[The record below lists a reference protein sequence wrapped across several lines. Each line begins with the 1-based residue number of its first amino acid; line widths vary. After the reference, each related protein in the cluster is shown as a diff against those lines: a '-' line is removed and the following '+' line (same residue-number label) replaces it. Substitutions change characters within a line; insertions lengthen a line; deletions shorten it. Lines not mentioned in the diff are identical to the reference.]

1 MCEKPTGLQFHSY
14 ICFKGTKVLIYADSE
29 IQGSVLC
36 EIHIFQCKF
45 HMIPVISSFFLLLP
59 GLLICIPA

>member
-29 IQGSVLC
+29 IQGLVL
-36 EIHIFQCKF
+36 
-45 HMIPVISSFFLLLP
+45 VI
-59 GLLICIPA
+59 